1 MDKNKFSNI
10 LLSLLN
16 FIGKMLTCTDKS
28 KTMRAIEEEEP
39 EASIPRF
46 DTVEPSNNAIML
58 DGMALLNEIQ

>member
-1 MDKNKFSNI
+1 
-10 LLSLLN
+10 
-16 FIGKMLTCTDKS
+16 MLTCTDKS
-28 KTMRAIEEEEP
+28 KTMRVIEEEEP

>member
-1 MDKNKFSNI
+1 
-10 LLSLLN
+10 
-16 FIGKMLTCTDKS
+16 MLTCTDKS
-28 KTMRAIEEEEP
+28 KTMRVIEEEKP